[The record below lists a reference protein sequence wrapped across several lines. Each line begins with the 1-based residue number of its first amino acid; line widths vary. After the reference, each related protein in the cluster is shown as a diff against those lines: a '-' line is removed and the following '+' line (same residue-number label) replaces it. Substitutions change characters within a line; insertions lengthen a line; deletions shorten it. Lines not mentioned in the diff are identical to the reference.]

1 MAGFELIL
9 NASWVV
15 TLIGLI
21 AILLLSARYQI
32 VALIVVVSANALMF
46 GFVAWQALCGEVLTD
61 VLFTSSFMGDI
72 SVRVDAL
79 SAWFLFIISVLSIV
93 SLWYGAQYLKAER
106 LTVQQRR
113 FHWILFIILLLSM
126 YWVTLLQNA
135 FAFLLV
141 WEVMS
146 LSSVLLVISKPD
158 NIKALKATIHYLV
171 QMHLS
176 GVLLTAGFLWVY
188 YLTGSF
194 SFDALAQVLSRPG
207 ALWVVLVLALGF
219 ALKAEFVP
227 FHGKVPN
234 VYPFV
239 YPHVAVLMSGAMVKL
254 GIYGIIRIISYI
266 QSDWLLVGEIILTV
280 SVISAVY
287 GALMSAVHRDLRR
300 LLAYCTIE
308 NVGVIGIGIGVG
320 LIGKGCNMPLLYL
333 LGFGGALLHVLNH
346 ALYKSLL
353 FMAGGSVTQ
362 QTGTSNMDHLGG
374 LAKQMPHTSLMFLIG
389 ALAVCG
395 LPPLNGFV
403 SEFIIYSGLV
413 NGLNGSDLAQISLFV
428 LCLGGLAFVGGITL
442 LTFTKSYSVMF
453 LGFNRQSQS
462 VDCHEVSLM
471 LLIPQYLIVAAMF
484 LVAVAPNWVIEK
496 VNVVV
501 SQVFTMP
508 EAISSGNEVGAFDF
522 ITTMS
527 RFSFLFVGIV
537 LIIWWLR
544 SRTTASKP
552 VSNQPTWGCA
562 WQEPTSKLQYSGKS
576 FSKPLG
582 KIFNFLIIEKK
593 CYTEIDKA
601 EVFPANRKYLTH
613 YADFFETH
621 VVDRVTAFLL
631 RMTDYLKFIQNGHI
645 QSYVLY
651 GIVFILAIFALTV
664 FNLIQ

>member
-1 MAGFELIL
+1 
-9 NASWVV
+9 
-15 TLIGLI
+15 
-21 AILLLSARYQI
+21 
-32 VALIVVVSANALMF
+32 
-46 GFVAWQALCGEVLTD
+46 
-61 VLFTSSFMGDI
+61 
-72 SVRVDAL
+72 VRVDAL
-79 SAWFLFIISVLSIV
+79 SAWFMLIVTILSFV

-113 FHWILFIILLLSM
+113 FHWILFIILVLSM
-126 YWVTLLQNA
+126 YWVTMLQNA

-176 GVLLTAGFLWVY
+176 GVLLTTGFLWVY

-194 SFDALAQVLSRPG
+194 SFDALAEVLSQPG

-254 GIYGIIRIISYI
+254 GIYGIVRIISYL

-287 GALMSAVHRDLRR
+287 GGLMSAVHRDLRR

-320 LIGKGCNMPLLYL
+320 LVGRGCNMPLLYL

-353 FMAGGSVTQ
+353 FMAGGSVMQ

-374 LAKQMPHTSLMFLIG
+374 LAKQMPHTSLLFLIG

-413 NGLNGSDLAQISLFV
+413 NGLNSSDLSQISLFV
-428 LCLGGLAFVGGITL
+428 LCLGGLALVGGITL
-442 LTFTKSYSVMF
+442 LTFTKSYSVVF
-453 LGFNRQSQS
+453 LGNRRQLQQ
-462 VDCHEVSLM
+462 VDCQEVSIW
-471 LLIPQYLIVAAMF
+471 LLVPQYLIVAGV
-484 LVAVAPNWVIEK
+484 LLIAVAPIWIIDK

-501 SQVFTMP
+501 SQALTMP
-508 EAISSGNEVGAFDF
+508 MTISGGSDAGAFDF

-527 RFSFLFVGIV
+527 RYSLVVVLIV
-537 LIIWWLR
+537 LIIWRLR
-544 SRTTASKP
+544 SRVTKSKP
-552 VSNQPTWGCA
+552 AAQQPTWGCA
-562 WQEPTSKLQYSGKS
+562 WQQPTSRLQYSGKS

-593 CYTEIDKA
+593 CYDEINKA
-601 EVFPANRKYLTH
+601 EVFPDKRKYLTH
-613 YADFFETH
+613 YADFFEMH
-621 VVDRVTAFLL
+621 VIDRVTAFLL
-631 RMTDYLKFIQNGHI
+631 RLTDYLKFIQNGHI

>member
-32 VALIVVVSANALMF
+32 VALVAVVVTNALMF

-72 SVRVDAL
+72 SVRIDAL
-79 SAWFLFIISVLSIV
+79 SAWFIFIICFLSFV
-93 SLWYGAQYLKAER
+93 ALWYGFQYLKAEN

-113 FHWILFIILLLSM
+113 FHWILFIILVWSM
-126 YWVTLLQNA
+126 YWVAMLQNG

-194 SFDALAQVLSRPG
+194 SFDALAQVLSKPG
-207 ALWVVLVLALGF
+207 ALWVVLILALGF

-227 FHGKVPN
+227 LHGKVPN

-266 QSDWLLVGEIILTV
+266 QSDWLLVGEIILSV

-320 LIGKGCNMPLLYL
+320 LIGQGCNMPLLYL

-374 LAKQMPHTSLMFLIG
+374 LGKQMPHTALMFLIG
-389 ALAVCG
+389 AMAVCG

-403 SEFIIYSGLV
+403 SEFIIYSGLI
-413 NGLNGSDLAQISLFV
+413 NGLDSSNLAQISLFV

-442 LTFTKSYSVMF
+442 LTFTKSYSVVF
-453 LGFNRQSQS
+453 LGKKRQSEHI
-462 VDCHEVSLM
+462 DCQEVSVW
-471 LLIPQYLIVAAMF
+471 LLVPQYL
-484 LVAVAPNWVIEK
+484 LVAGMLFIAAAPIWVIGK

-501 SQVFTMP
+501 NQLFAMP
-508 EAISSGNEVGAFDF
+508 INLPVDSAVNLFDF
-522 ITTMS
+522 VTTMS
-527 RFSFLFVGIV
+527 RYSFVLVVIV
-537 LIIWWLR
+537 LLIWWLR
-544 SRTTASKP
+544 SRVTSSQP
-552 VSNQPTWGCA
+552 SSQQPTWGCA
-562 WQEPTSKLQYSGKS
+562 WQQPTSRLQYSGKS

-593 CYTEIDKA
+593 CYDEIEKA
-601 EVFPANRKYLTH
+601 EIFPVKRKYFTH
-613 YADFFETH
+613 YADFFEIH
-621 VVDRVTAFLL
+621 VIDRVTAFLL
-631 RMTDYLKFIQNGHI
+631 RLTDYLKFIQNGHI